1 MLYVGHFL
9 SAVWT
14 MSRTYRNFLAGLMF
28 LKAVFGFDCN
38 YNRSTTEDKA
48 FFFKNSEEQVRLM
61 ETMEVAKA
69 ERVGRDMAEIAQ
81 RRYTWRIVAQQYFA
95 LLQYH

>member
-1 MLYVGHFL
+1 MLSGNYP
-9 SAVWT
+9 
-14 MSRTYRNFLAGLMF
+14 
-28 LKAVFGFDCN
+28 DN

-48 FFFKNSEEQVRLM
+48 LFFKKSEELVRLM

-69 ERVGRDMAEIAQ
+69 GKAGRDMAEIAE

-95 LLQYH
+95 LLGA